1 MYRWSPTKV
10 WCDKNNSQLLR
21 TKPTRFYILPRRK
34 KIYFYMEDFTIIR
47 RHLMKNIHSD
57 ISFKKALTDTVIINY
72 QSICLHNYIYV
83 HFFFLQLRYLQTLN
97 TISVSKWLIQRQD
110 TLNHKYK
117 YFHTFFPN
125 YYRLRRIPQSSFQAR
140 AKTCPFFQN

>member
-57 ISFKKALTDTVIINY
+57 ISFKKAPNRNLKKWVIVFIY
-72 QSICLHNYIYV
+72 QSWHSLVLCTWPHHYCLTLNYPILQTFLSLFV
-83 HFFFLQLRYLQTLN
+83 LQLMTRHTLDSLCN
-97 TISVSKWLIQRQD
+97 GFCFL
-110 TLNHKYK
+110 
-117 YFHTFFPN
+117 F
-125 YYRLRRIPQSSFQAR
+125 
-140 AKTCPFFQN
+140 

>member
-57 ISFKKALTDTVIINY
+57 ISFKKAPNRNLKKWVIVFIYEETKLTFFSFVYMTSPLCLTLNY
-72 QSICLHNYIYV
+72 PILQTFLSLFV
-83 HFFFLQLRYLQTLN
+83 LQLMTRHTLDSLCN
-97 TISVSKWLIQRQD
+97 GFCFL
-110 TLNHKYK
+110 
-117 YFHTFFPN
+117 F
-125 YYRLRRIPQSSFQAR
+125 
-140 AKTCPFFQN
+140 